1 MFKTLKIGAR
11 ILIALCLALALMLV
25 IGGVG
30 YFSGRDLTLH
40 LSELSD
46 VRLPSVNALWAVNQ
60 SVTDSTSHL
69 NELLLPGM
77 DEALRRRATADFR
90 DALQRLDDAAYA
102 FTSLPH
108 PPGTLALWTDA
119 SEKVEVWRALTRK
132 ISGIAVGEGGAGF
145 AEQGSK
151 KAALLEEARKAE
163 RAVEDVLAK
172 LIARSGEE
180 AAAATAAGH
189 AAARKGGIVVV
200 AAIVLGALLMAGF
213 GLVLHRAI
221 NRTVGALVAEA
232 SRLRDAVLAGEL
244 GTRGDLSALDGEF
257 RPIVE
262 GMNETM
268 EAFQKPLR
276 MTVEYVGRIG
286 RGDIPEKISEEYR
299 GDFDLIKAS
308 LNDCID
314 AVNALLADVGTLAS
328 AGIEGRLST
337 RAEAARHQGDFRKI
351 VQGVNDTLDAVVG
364 PLTVA
369 ASAVDRI
376 SRGDIPDKI
385 SAEYRGD
392 FDLLKRNLNTCIDAM
407 NALVADAKLLAAGA
421 VAGQL
426 GVKAD
431 AARHQGDFRAIVQG
445 VNDAI
450 DAIVSPLRVVADYL
464 ERISHGE
471 IPPRRTNEVRGD
483 LVAMQA
489 SLNRCVDSLTAL
501 VDDADRLAQA
511 AVKGQLSTRA
521 ELSRH
526 EGAFRS
532 TLDGVNRTLDAVIA
546 PVADAAG
553 VLSRLAERDLRA
565 RVTIRYHGDHG
576 RLAASVN
583 AAAEALHGAISQVA
597 QSVDQVSSAATQIAS
612 SSQAVA
618 SGASQQAASLE
629 QTTSSI
635 ESVAGATQH
644 TAASAQQADRL
655 AQDARSAASD
665 GATAAKRLQG
675 TMSRIKASA
684 EGTSQIIRDIN
695 DIAFQTNL
703 LALNAAV
710 EAARAGEAGRGFAV
724 VAEEVR
730 TLALRAKEASTKT
743 ESLIRQSIDEASQGD
758 LAACQVAA
766 KLDGI
771 AGGVAKVTAI
781 VGEIAAAAREQST
794 GIDQLNTAVS
804 EMDKVTQ
811 QNAASAEESSSAAS
825 ELSGQAE
832 ELAAMVAAFQLESGN
847 AAGRV
852 AGTGSLRGIAA
863 VAEASASRAFHGSFP
878 R

>member
-1 MFKTLKIGAR
+1 MFKKLKIGAR
-11 ILIALCLALALMLV
+11 ILIALCLALALMLL

-30 YFSGRDLTLH
+30 YLSGRDLTLH

-90 DALQRLDDAAYA
+90 DAQQRLDDAAYA
-102 FTSLPH
+102 FTSLSH
-108 PPGTLALWTDA
+108 PPETLALWTDA
-119 SEKVEVWRALTRK
+119 SEKVAVWRALTRK
-132 ISGIAVGEGGAGF
+132 ISSIAVSEGGAGF

-189 AAARKGGIVVV
+189 AAARKGGSVVV

-213 GLVLHRAI
+213 GLALYRAI

-232 SRLRDAVLAGEL
+232 SKLRDAVVAGEL

-276 MTVEYVGRIG
+276 MTVEYLGRIG
-286 RGDIPEKISEEYR
+286 RGDIPGKISDEYR
-299 GDFDLIKAS
+299 GDFELIKAS

-337 RAEAARHQGDFRKI
+337 RAEAARHQGDFRRI

-426 GVKAD
+426 GIKAD
-431 AARHQGDFRAIVQG
+431 ASRHQGDFRAIVQG

-471 IPPRRTNEVRGD
+471 IPPRHANEVRGD

-511 AVKGQLSTRA
+511 AVKGQLSARA

-553 VLSRLAERDLRA
+553 VLSRLAERDLCA
-565 RVTIRYHGDHG
+565 RVTSRYHGDHG

-583 AAAEALHGAISQVA
+583 AAAEALHGALARVA

-665 GATAAKRLQG
+665 GATAAKHLQG

-730 TLALRAKEASTKT
+730 TLALRAKDASTKT
-743 ESLIRQSIDEASQGD
+743 EGLIRQSIDEASQGD

-766 KLDGI
+766 KLDAI
-771 AGGVAKVTAI
+771 AGGVGKVTSI

-794 GIDQLNTAVS
+794 GIDQLKTAVT

-811 QNAASAEESSSAAS
+811 QNAASAEESSSSAS
-825 ELSGQAE
+825 ELSGQAA
-832 ELAAMVAAFQLESGN
+832 ELAGLVAAFQLEGGN
-847 AAGRV
+847 TAG
-852 AGTGSLRGIAA
+852 I
-863 VAEASASRAFHGSFP
+863 VAEVSARRPQPGSALQTKRPFRA
-878 R
+878 